1 MKQRNQRRKQKKKLK
16 EAVTLIKILSF
27 ILYKKQNQEKVIM
40 KDQTSHSS
48 CRSKIGLVV
57 STARRPTWA
66 VA

>member
-1 MKQRNQRRKQKKKLK
+1 M
-16 EAVTLIKILSF
+16 LIKIMPF
-27 ILYKKQNQEKVIM
+27 ILYKKKNQEKVIM